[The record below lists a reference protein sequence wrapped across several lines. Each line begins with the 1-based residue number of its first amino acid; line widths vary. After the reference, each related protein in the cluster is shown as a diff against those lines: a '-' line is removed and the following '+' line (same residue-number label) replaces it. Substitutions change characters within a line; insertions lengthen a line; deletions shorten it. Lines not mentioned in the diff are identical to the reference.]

1 MNMYESKD
9 NNNKLF
15 RTGGEAAI
23 SNLPFFPPATL
34 DRSSSGYHNYYDDNE
49 QSNDECH
56 NYPHQVST

>member
-1 MNMYESKD
+1 MNMYESKIII
-9 NNNKLF
+9 NYSEQ
-15 RTGGEAAI
+15 EARLLLI
-23 SNLPFFPPATL
+23 SNLPFFSPATL